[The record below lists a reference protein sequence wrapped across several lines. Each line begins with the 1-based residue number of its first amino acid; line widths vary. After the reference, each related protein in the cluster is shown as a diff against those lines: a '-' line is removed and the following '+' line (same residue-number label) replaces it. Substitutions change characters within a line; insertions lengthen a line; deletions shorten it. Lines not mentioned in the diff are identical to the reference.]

1 MFTCSYS
8 VLPELKKLIF
18 IFSTPGLSVK
28 LQIMLLCFYIPTQT
42 VGWKT
47 SSILNEFINW
57 LEFNSI
63 AFNIDIQYLYTGET
77 QETSRHPNRGKSIT
91 LPVTVKK

>member
-1 MFTCSYS
+1 MFTCIYS

-18 IFSTPGLSVK
+18 IFSTPGISVK

-63 AFNIDIQYLYTGET
+63 AFILNYKQEKYLDAWKCFFR
-77 QETSRHPNRGKSIT
+77 SK
-91 LPVTVKK
+91 